1 MNINAVN
8 LNLLVAFDALFEE
21 LSVTRAARRAGVTQP
36 AMSNTLSQLRSLFDD
51 ALFVRH
57 RTGLTPT
64 ARASELSEPI
74 RKGLRL
80 LQGALTGPSFEP
92 STSERRFVIAASDYV
107 ELVLLPAL
115 LRRLSQ
121 EAPGV
126 RLALRPWGLHEA
138 PPELARGEIDLMLGF
153 YDKLPPHHHQQPL
166 FDDEYVCV
174 VRRRHPT
181 VKSRLTLRH
190 YLQLS
195 HVLVSAKTDG
205 LGSVDRALLALGKQR
220 RIGARVSHFLTV
232 PVLVAQ
238 TDFVAALDRRV
249 AEVFAGPLG
258 LKLFPPPLKLPK
270 GTIGQVWHEQQ
281 EGDPGQRWLR
291 QLIAEVASKLRT
303 SASETGR
310 ARST

>member
-1 MNINAVN
+1 MNISGVN

-21 LSVTRAARRAGVTQP
+21 RSVTRAARRAGVTQP
-36 AMSNTLSQLRSLFDD
+36 AMSNTLSQLRALFGD

-64 ARASELSEPI
+64 ARANELAEPI
-74 RKGLRL
+74 RQGLRL
-80 LQGALTGPSFEP
+80 LQSALTRPRFDP
-92 STSERRFVIAASDYV
+92 ATSERRFVVAASDYV

-121 EAPGV
+121 EAPHAQ
-126 RLALRPWGLHEA
+126 LALRPWGLHEA
-138 PPELARGEIDLMLGF
+138 PPGLARGEADLMLGF
-153 YDKLPPHHHQQPL
+153 YGQLPPHHHEQPL

-174 VRRRHPT
+174 VRRHHPS
-181 VKSRLTLRH
+181 VKTKLTLAK

-195 HVLVSAKTDG
+195 HVLVSASAEGT
-205 LGSVDRALLALGKQR
+205 GSVDRALAALGKQR
-220 RIGARVSHFLTV
+220 TIGARVSHFLTV

-249 AEVFAGPLG
+249 AEVFARPLG
-258 LKLFPPPLKLPK
+258 LKLFPPPLKLPR

-281 EGDPGQRWLR
+281 HADPGQRWLR
-291 QLIAEVASKLRT
+291 ALIADVASKL
-303 SASETGR
+303 
-310 ARST
+310 

>member
-1 MNINAVN
+1 MNVASVN

-21 LSVTRAARRAGVTQP
+21 LSVTRAARRAGVSQP
-36 AMSNTLSQLRSLFDD
+36 AMSNTLAQLRTLFDD

-57 RTGLTPT
+57 RTGLSPT
-64 ARASELSEPI
+64 ARAKELAEPI
-74 RKGLRL
+74 RKGLQL
-80 LQGALTGPSFEP
+80 LQGALMGPTFEP
-92 STSERRFVIAASDYV
+92 GTSERRFVLATSDYV

-126 RLALRPWGLHEA
+126 KLALRPWGLHEA
-138 PPELARGEIDLMLGF
+138 PPELARGEVDLMLGF
-153 YDKLPPHHHQQPL
+153 YDKLPPHHHQQLL
-166 FDDEYVCV
+166 FQDEYVCV

-181 VKSRLTLRH
+181 VKSKLTLAQ

-195 HVLVSAKTDG
+195 HVLVSARTDG
-205 LGSVDRALLALGKQR
+205 PGSVDRALLALGKQR
-220 RIGARVSHFLTV
+220 RIGARVSHFMTV

-270 GTIGQVWHEQQ
+270 GTVGQVWHEQQ
-281 EGDPGQRWLR
+281 HSDAGQRWLR
-291 QLIAEVASKLRT
+291 ALIADVA
-303 SASETGR
+303 R
-310 ARST
+310 AL

>member
-1 MNINAVN
+1 MRIVNINDIN

-36 AMSNTLSQLRSLFDD
+36 AMSNTLAQLRELFDD

-57 RTGLTPT
+57 RTGLNPT
-64 ARASELSEPI
+64 ARAKELAEPI
-74 RKGLRL
+74 RKGLQL
-80 LQGALTGPSFEP
+80 LQGALAGSSFEP
-92 STSERRFVIAASDYV
+92 ATSERRFVIAASDYV

-115 LRRLSQ
+115 LRRLAK
-121 EAPGV
+121 EAPRV

-138 PPELARGEIDLMLGF
+138 PPELARGEVDLMLGF
-153 YDKLPPHHHQQPL
+153 YGKLPPHHYEQAL

-181 VKSRLTLRH
+181 VKSKLTLAQ

-195 HVLVSAKTDG
+195 HVLVSAKADG
-205 LGSVDRALLALGKQR
+205 LGSVDRALAALGKQR
-220 RIGARVSHFLTV
+220 TIGARVSHFLTV
-232 PVLVAQ
+232 PVLVSQ

-258 LKLFPPPLKLPK
+258 LRLFKPPLALPK
-270 GTIGQVWHEQQ
+270 GSIGQVWHEQQ
-281 EGDPGQRWLR
+281 NADPGQRWLR
-291 QLIAEVASKLRT
+291 GVIAEVASQL
-303 SASETGR
+303 
-310 ARST
+310 

>member
-1 MNINAVN
+1 MNIAAVN
-8 LNLLVAFDALFEE
+8 LNLLVAFDALFDE

-36 AMSNTLSQLRSLFDD
+36 AMSNTLAQLRSLFGD

-64 ARASELSEPI
+64 ARATELAEPI
-74 RKGLRL
+74 RKGLAL
-80 LQGALTGPSFEP
+80 LQGALTGHGFDPA
-92 STSERRFVIAASDYV
+92 TSQRRFVIATSDYV

-115 LRRLSQ
+115 LRRLSKQ
-121 EAPGV
+121 APHV
-126 RLALRPWGLHEA
+126 RLQLRPWGLHEA
-138 PPELARGEIDLMLGF
+138 PPELARGEVDLMLGF
-153 YDKLPPHHHQQPL
+153 YDKLPPHYYEQPL

-181 VKSRLTLRH
+181 VKNKLTLAQ
-190 YLQLS
+190 YLELS
-195 HVLVSAKTDG
+195 HVLVSARTDSP
-205 LGSVDRALLALGKQR
+205 GSVDRALAALGKKR
-220 RIGARVSHFLTV
+220 HIGARVSHFLTV

-249 AEVFAGPLG
+249 AEVFATPLG

-281 EGDPGQRWLR
+281 HADAGQRWLR
-291 QLIAEVASKLRT
+291 ALVAEVAAAL
-303 SASETGR
+303 
-310 ARST
+310 

>member
-1 MNINAVN
+1 MNISAIN

-36 AMSNTLSQLRSLFDD
+36 AMSNTLAQLRELFDD

-64 ARASELSEPI
+64 ARAKELAEPI
-74 RKGLRL
+74 RKGLQL
-80 LQGALTGPSFEP
+80 LQGALTGSSFEP
-92 STSERRFVIAASDYV
+92 ATSERRFVIAASDYV

-115 LRRLSQ
+115 LRRLAK
-121 EAPGV
+121 EAPRV

-138 PPELARGEIDLMLGF
+138 PPELARGEVDLMLGF
-153 YDKLPPHHHQQPL
+153 YGKLPPHHYEQTL

-181 VKSRLTLRH
+181 VKSKLTLAQ
-190 YLQLS
+190 YLQLT
-195 HVLVSAKTDG
+195 HVLVSAKVDG
-205 LGSVDRALLALGKQR
+205 TGSVDRALAALGKQR
-220 RIGARVSHFLTV
+220 TIGARVSHFLTV
-232 PVLVAQ
+232 PVLVSQ

-258 LKLFPPPLKLPK
+258 LKLFRPPLALPK
-270 GTIGQVWHEQQ
+270 GSIGQVWHEQQ
-281 EGDPGQRWLR
+281 NADPGQRWLR
-291 QLIAEVASKLRT
+291 RVIAEVAAEL
-303 SASETGR
+303 
-310 ARST
+310 